1 VNGRTP
7 LIRKTASLA
16 ITSAM
21 GFLLDPLSLFLNQ
34 KNVCG
39 PAAPTS
45 TVSMIDAKLTLLT
58 RSEAAESGPPR

>member
-1 VNGRTP
+1 
-7 LIRKTASLA
+7 
-16 ITSAM
+16 M
-21 GFLLDPLSLFLNQ
+21 GFLLDPLSLFLNK